1 MKDQRKAAPERSGKK
16 YNDWI
21 QDQYKDIKNSLPYH
35 QKRVFNLLSDGIP
48 RSAADISIALHLSDP
63 RGIIRYIRK
72 AGIIVSD
79 YWAEGEYGRKFKR
92 YFIRKEAGNE

>member
-1 MKDQRKAAPERSGKK
+1 MKDKIKAAPSGSGKYK
-16 YNDWI
+16 LNEI
-21 QDQYKDIKNSLPYH
+21 QGQYKDIKKSLPYH
-35 QKRVFNLLSDGIP
+35 QKRVFNLLSDGVP

-92 YFIRKEAGNE
+92 YFIRKEAGND